1 MWGIVP
7 SVSVASSLPPL
18 AFSRELLPLD
28 GGPGGSRARPGDGR
42 DGAGRPRVLG
52 EHLVERLAAGGVT
65 RLCFVV
71 APGKSDLVTHFGAEA
86 GGLPVAYVVQP
97 RPEGICD
104 AVFRALPLLG
114 PEDQAVVAP
123 ATALWFPERA
133 LCRLRDG
140 GLSFLCFPVTDPERH
155 EAVVA
160 AEDGEVRSI
169 RVAER
174 DPGTRWIWGAFKLDG
189 ATLRALSDLYRDRG
203 RVDRSFGTLVN
214 AWIARGGTAHAVR
227 AGEIYVDVGS
237 AEGHREALELLGR
250 KGG

>member
-7 SVSVASSLPPL
+7 SVSVGSSLPPL

-28 GGPGGSRARPGDGR
+28 ARR
-42 DGAGRPRVLG
+42 DAARPRVLG
-52 EHLVERLAAGGVT
+52 DHLVERLAAGGVT

-71 APGKSDLVTHFGAEA
+71 APGKADLVAHFGAEA
-86 GGLPVAYVVQP
+86 TGLPAAYVVQP

-114 PEDQAVVAP
+114 PEDRVVVAP

-133 LCRLRDG
+133 LSRLGDG
-140 GLSFLCFPVTDPERH
+140 GLSFLCFPVADPERH

-174 DPGTRWIWGAFKLDG
+174 DPGSRWIWGAFKLDG
-189 ATLRALSDLYRDRG
+189 ATLRALFDLYRERG
-203 RVDRSFGTLVN
+203 RVDRRFGTLVN